1 MSSDEEEM
9 RAIRVGR
16 QFKTR
21 AERRE
26 EDAARARAARIQ
38 RIVEEEDSA
47 GDEGEAGEDR
57 ESDADASFGPSALRR
72 ARHSGFPSS
81 LTKGGRIAAETPS
94 DEDSDEDFGPQPLA
108 SAATSSPVRAEKLC
122 LRRPTSCT
130 AEEDSDDDASFG
142 PQPLRSSPSESP
154 HSSVS
159 VSSRAGCVPDKTTGI
174 AAKAPSSGEEGSQS
188 DASEPER
195 ASSRL
200 APLSF
205 DDDEDFLLGLAPE
218 PSASPAALAASSAA
232 TSCSG
237 DNGRRNE
244 TDEPKFRVPQGSSRS
259 SRRKGSASE
268 EEQDE
273 ADEDDEGEDDVVDPE
288 EAEAAALRTAIGLP
302 SAFGLAGARKPECRD
317 SIVKARSKWKASSGV
332 AGASSPSQSA
342 EGKQLKRSEEDGSE
356 EDGEAKKEGA
366 RGSLK
371 QDSDEDESEQAA
383 RPGESA
389 EDEWWRSLGLPV
401 SLEVSVPAHQPSL
414 ASALA
419 LNPKANRMATG
430 GSDGVVRFWDF
441 QGMTSRMRSYRQ
453 VTPVEK
459 HTVEAMAFSS
469 RNDLLLV
476 ASGDSQ
482 CRVYNSQDPSQP
494 IVTTTKGDMYIR
506 DVSHTKGHTHKVL
519 DCHFH
524 PLDKNLFVSCGLDAS
539 VRLWDLNA
547 PLYGMLQTLPHVACL
562 KAVDR
567 RGLNSSATHC
577 TSCMFT
583 PTAAKIVVVGCAD
596 GSLQMWGN
604 VGSKKNFGRPDAI
617 VRDIQMSASGAS
629 AAAGSRSNMAR
640 GGVTGLQTWRGGEG
654 GFENAILSLRSFR
667 DDYRFV
673 SRGGDGLLALWD
685 LRKFK
690 TPVKLVEGLPTASH
704 RAGVCLSPDEKY
716 VCTTSQRG
724 GRSRKEKP
732 FDGSSASVSSSLDE
746 ASGSL
751 EVFSADNLSRVAAFP
766 LAPGVQPLRVEW
778 PQETNQVLCS
788 CSDGSVSIFF
798 DRTLSQKGAL
808 LFVDTPQG
816 RRRREEEEAGES
828 LVFAK
833 EYIFVPGQ
841 LPDGY
846 KETFDG
852 KIIKVKPRGKERLRR
867 FLETQKTSV
876 PPRPAKEGY
885 GGANVGGGN
894 RSQHLLKKLGL
905 LDPEKLRQEEER
917 DPVEALRAYAA
928 KTEKAGLESQL
939 ISRAYAVTQPNPVLN
954 ADMEEEDED
963 EFLKHRERCPRCAL
977 RMCQCG
983 YMEEMEKRGAGCR
996 GDSPDRGKKK
1006 QRTAAAEHVERR

>member
-9 RAIRVGR
+9 RAIRVAR

-26 EDAARARAARIQ
+26 EDAARARPARVQ
-38 RIVEEEDSA
+38 RGVEEEDSA
-47 GDEGEAGEDR
+47 SDEREAGEDR
-57 ESDADASFGPSALRR
+57 ESDADASFGPSPLRR
-72 ARHSGFPSS
+72 ARDSGFPSS
-81 LTKGGRIAAETPS
+81 LAKGGSIAAEAPS
-94 DEDSDEDFGPQPLA
+94 DEDSDDDFGPQPLA
-108 SAATSSPVRAEKLC
+108 SAATSSPFRKEKRC
-122 LRRPTSCT
+122 LRGPTSCA

-142 PQPLRSSPSESP
+142 PQPLPSSPSASP
-154 HSSVS
+154 HSSAS
-159 VSSRAGCVPDKTTGI
+159 ASSRAGCVPGKTTRI
-174 AAKAPSSGEEGSQS
+174 ASKASSSGEEGSQS

-205 DDDEDFLLGLAPE
+205 DDDEDFLLDLSPE
-218 PSASPAALAASSAA
+218 PSASPASLAASSAA
-232 TSCSG
+232 TSSG
-237 DNGRRNE
+237 DNVRGNE
-244 TDEPKFRVPQGSSRS
+244 TEKPEFKVPQDLSRS

-268 EEQDE
+268 EEKGE
-273 ADEDDEGEDDVVDPE
+273 ADEDDDGEEDLVDPE

-302 SAFGLAGARKPECRD
+302 SAFGLAGARKPECRG
-317 SIVKARSKWKASSGV
+317 SVVKARSKWKASSGV
-332 AGASSPSQSA
+332 AGASSPSQST
-342 EGKQLKRSEEDGSE
+342 EEKHLRKRED
-356 EDGEAKKEGA
+356 DGEAKKEGT

-371 QDSDEDESEQAA
+371 QDSDEDESEQAT
-383 RPGESA
+383 RPGDSA
-389 EDEWWRSLGLPV
+389 EDERWRSLGLPV

-414 ASALA
+414 TSALA

-494 IVTTTKGDMYIR
+494 IATTTKGDMYIR

-547 PLYGMLQTLPHVACL
+547 PLYGILQTLPHVACL

-604 VGSKKNFGRPDAI
+604 VGSKKTFGRPDAI
-617 VRDIQMSASGAS
+617 VRDIQLSAAEAS
-629 AAAGSRSNMAR
+629 AAAGSRSNIAR

-654 GFENAILSLRSFR
+654 GFENATLSLRGFR

-704 RAGVCLSPDEKY
+704 RTGVCLSPDEKY
-716 VCTTSQRG
+716 VCTTSQLG

-732 FDGSSASVSSSLDE
+732 FDGSSASVVSSLDE

-751 EVFSADNLSRVAAFP
+751 EVFSADDLSRVAAFP

-778 PQETNQVLCS
+778 PQETNQILCS

-905 LDPEKLRQEEER
+905 LDPEKLRQEEEQ

-928 KTEKAGLESQL
+928 KTEKAGVESQF

-963 EFLKHRERCPRCAL
+963 EFLKQRERCPRCAL

-983 YMEEMEKRGAGCR
+983 YMEEMEKLGAGCR
-996 GDSPDRGKKK
+996 GDSPGREKKK
-1006 QRTAAAEHVERR
+1006 QRTAAEHVERR